1 MQAIEV
7 RYSELVLDFNAT
19 NGAYCLKLKQVSKGE
34 KYKYNSDL
42 ILFKTLIENQDL
54 GVVVAFAV
62 GYRDRYG
69 SDYRIAASQ
78 EFINANAY
86 FARAFFEGK
95 ALSALKITIWP
106 DTADKT

>member
-1 MQAIEV
+1 MQVIEV
-7 RYSELVLDFNAT
+7 RYSELVLDFDTAK
-19 NGAYCLKLKQVSKGE
+19 GIYCLKLKQVSEGD

-42 ILFKTLIENQDL
+42 VLFKTLMASQDL

-69 SDYRIAASQ
+69 SGYPIVASK
-78 EFINANAY
+78 EFINANPDFVVA
-86 FARAFFEGK
+86 FAEGRS
-95 ALSALKITIWP
+95 LSAQKITIWP